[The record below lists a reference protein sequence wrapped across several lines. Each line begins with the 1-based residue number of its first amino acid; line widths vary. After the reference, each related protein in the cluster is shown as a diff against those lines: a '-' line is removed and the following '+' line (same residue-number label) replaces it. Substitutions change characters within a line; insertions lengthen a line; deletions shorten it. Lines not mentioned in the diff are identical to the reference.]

1 VTYVGDYWKSKG
13 ITTSSLQM
21 HDGSGLAPQNAVSPQ
36 FLTDLL
42 VYMYTRSEYA
52 SVFFDSLPKAG
63 KEGTLSSFL
72 RDTKLSGKIAAK
84 SGSIGGVQC
93 YAGYLI
99 DGNKKYAFTVMV
111 NKFNGTRPQVRS
123 AIELLL
129 LGL

>member
-1 VTYVGDYWKSKG
+1 
-13 ITTSSLQM
+13 
-21 HDGSGLAPQNAVSPQ
+21 VSTQ

-42 VYMYTRSEYA
+42 VYMYTRGEYA

-63 KEGTLSSFL
+63 QEGTLKSFL

-84 SGSIGGVQC
+84 SGSIGGVQS

-111 NKFNGTRPQVRS
+111 NKFNGTRSQVKT
-123 AIELLL
+123 AIEQFL